1 MVKCENCG
9 FLALRNWRT
18 GLLDEAIQEYR
29 WRAEIPGFYHPLSR
43 AYTGVPICLVRA
55 YPLHNEFKNQS
66 LAEPGEIFS
75 TLEHER
81 NCDERDLFTPWQQGF
96 TPKEHRELIDRQK
109 LLEREDNWQKF
120 QAQMAEDDRKW
131 REEQEIKA
139 EERHKREL
147 QTIRDI
153 NKTQMWVM
161 GGLVTLIIVLITVIS
176 TILGGS

>member
-1 MVKCENCG
+1 LLFDRERKCG
-9 FLALRNWRT
+9 
-18 GLLDEAIQEYR
+18 
-29 WRAEIPGFYHPLSR
+29 
-43 AYTGVPICLVRA
+43 
-55 YPLHNEFKNQS
+55 EF
-66 LAEPGEIFS
+66 A
-75 TLEHER
+75 
-81 NCDERDLFTPWQQGF
+81 DWQQGF

-161 GGLVTLIIVLITVIS
+161 GGLVTLIIVLVTVIS
-176 TILGGS
+176 TILGGAIEAGWVSEWFGIGQPQAEQSMTPQTPTTQEIQPQESP